1 MRVLRRELRAVDD
14 VAAVARQLLAALLLG
29 GRGARLGE
37 LAGDAPHL
45 HHLRVAAE
53 GQDQRHL
60 QEQLEIVADVVG
72 LVLLEALRAV
82 SALQQEALA
91 LRHVGQLL
99 LEVAHLLDE
108 HQRGIV
114 AQIALHLFQRRLVR
128 VLRHLEDRLAPP
140 AVQLPRLSHGTLLR
154 SQLLAFT
161 LDHADRRARI
171 GRSHRRRM
179 SVGLLPAYRGK
190 PRASPD
196 CRAQIT
202 RGVIAIRSERAC

>member
-1 MRVLRRELRAVDD
+1 MRACGRELRAVDD

-37 LAGDAPHL
+37 LAGHAPHL

-82 SALQQEALA
+82 PALQQEALA
-91 LRHVGQLL
+91 AGHAGELL

-108 HQRGIV
+108 HERGKV
-114 AQIALHLFQRRLVR
+114 AQIALHLLQRRLVR

-140 AVQLPRLSHGTLLR
+140 AVHPPRLRHGSLSSWLDIQPGSGTLPG
-154 SQLLAFT
+154 APG
-161 LDHADRRARI
+161 RRQR
-171 GRSHRRRM
+171 
-179 SVGLLPAYRGK
+179 K
-190 PRASPD
+190 Q
-196 CRAQIT
+196 CQ
-202 RGVIAIRSERAC
+202 